1 MQQWQ
6 QLLDFYVKSG
16 KIDTAR
22 AIKLFE
28 QMRDAVV
35 AGKQEPGPPSEKKL
49 VKNTRQDPNQCFD
62 LRLKL
67 V

>member
-35 AGKQEPGPPSEKKL
+35 AGKLEPGPPPEK
-49 VKNTRQDPNQCFD
+49 NR
-62 LRLKL
+62 
-67 V
+67 